1 MIEFC
6 VKPVGKTPDRHLTQ
20 NVYEVIYNFIICRM
34 NQEIVN
40 ISLIE
45 ANEGQ
50 IVGVPSNPRTI
61 SIEKMEALKRSIQSL
76 PDMLSIRELLV
87 YPLNGRYIVLG
98 GNMRYRA
105 CLALGCKEIPCK
117 VVPKNTPSDKLRAI
131 VIQDNNSYGETDW
144 DIIANEWDVNE
155 LKDWSM
161 DLPADWEIT
170 PDNFSD
176 GFSLPDGEKPNSEK
190 LTFTVSSEQADLIKT
205 AIDFTKSN
213 GLECETFGNENSNGN
228 ALYQI
233 VKQWEEQRK

>member
-117 VVPKNTPSDKLRAI
+117 VVPKILHPIS
-131 VIQDNNSYGETDW
+131 
-144 DIIANEWDVNE
+144 
-155 LKDWSM
+155 
-161 DLPADWEIT
+161 
-170 PDNFSD
+170 
-176 GFSLPDGEKPNSEK
+176 
-190 LTFTVSSEQADLIKT
+190 
-205 AIDFTKSN
+205 
-213 GLECETFGNENSNGN
+213 
-228 ALYQI
+228 
-233 VKQWEEQRK
+233 